1 MQTFNSINA
10 DMVSPKDA
18 LGRVPMSAQQCF
30 DFTVLKCALCSFS
43 AIVEMHRYRTVGNA
57 ILSFLYC
64 FDGRL
69 GYKSC

>member
-1 MQTFNSINA
+1 
-10 DMVSPKDA
+10 
-18 LGRVPMSAQQCF
+18 MSAQQCF